1 MIILKVKKLRKFQN
15 NSFNN
20 VHCSVI
26 SWQLLNTKISQLNT
40 IFMSKIIPFK
50 AVRPTPDK
58 IGLVTCRNY
67 DDYSQAELASWLN
80 FNPYSFLHV
89 INPAFVHSQKI
100 TLDKRFKGVAL
111 KYQDFKNDNI
121 FLQEDIAV
129 FYLYRIQTKNNTFIG
144 IVAGTSIE
152 DYKKNIIK
160 KHEDTLQY
168 RVELFKDYLHQTS
181 FNTEPV
187 LITYPDNLEIN
198 TWILEKQKQQPIYN
212 FSTTNKEKHTLW
224 KVDSD
229 TEITWLQTQ
238 FETIPELYIADGH
251 HRSASAELLFDENKH
266 LGNENL
272 NYFMSFLI
280 AESNVKIF
288 EFNRIIRDLNG
299 NNKED
304 FLKKLAKN
312 FIIKI
317 KEQEIWKPQSKFEFG
332 MYLDG
337 NFYALYY
344 KLDSNVNKNQN
355 DKNTILKNLDAQILY
370 DKVLQPILGIEDLR
384 NDERIEYIPGK
395 QSILTIKELVDE
407 GEFEVGF
414 MLFPSDISEI
424 KALADNNLIMPPKST
439 YIEPKFRSG
448 LLVYE
453 L

>member
-1 MIILKVKKLRKFQN
+1 
-15 NSFNN
+15 
-20 VHCSVI
+20 
-26 SWQLLNTKISQLNT
+26 
-40 IFMSKIIPFK
+40 MSKIIPFK

-58 IGLVTCRNY
+58 VALVTCRNY
-67 DDYSQAELASWLN
+67 DDYSPAELASWLD

-89 INPAFVHSQKI
+89 INPAYVHSQKI
-100 TLDKRFKGVAL
+100 TLDKRFKGVAH
-111 KYQDFKNDNI
+111 KYHDFKNDGI
-121 FLQEDIAV
+121 FIEDEIAAFFV
-129 FYLYRIQTKNNTFIG
+129 YEIQTKNQSFTG

-152 DYKKNIIK
+152 DYKNNTIK

-168 RVELFKDYLHQTS
+168 RVELFKDYLHQTG

-187 LITYPDNLEIN
+187 LITYEDNAPIN
-198 TWILEKQKQQPIYN
+198 KWILEKKKDTPIYH
-212 FSTTNKEKHTLW
+212 FSTTNKEKHTVW
-224 KVDSD
+224 KVDAVA
-229 TEITWLQTQ
+229 EVVWLTKQ
-238 FETIPELYIADGH
+238 FASIPELYIADGH
-251 HRSASAELLFDENKH
+251 HRSASAELLYDQYKSE
-266 LGNENL
+266 GNENL
-272 NYFMSFLI
+272 NYFMSFLM
-280 AESNVKIF
+280 AESNVKIY

-299 NNKED
+299 HSKED
-304 FLKKLAKN
+304 FILRLSEH
-312 FIIKI
+312 FIIKL
-317 KEQEIWKPQSKFEFG
+317 KEQELWKPQSKFEFG

-337 NFYALYY
+337 DFYALFY
-344 KLDSNVNKNQN
+344 KLGSSDSEHAKQN
-355 DKNTILKNLDAQILY
+355 TKLSLLENLDAQILY

-448 LLVYE
+448 LMVYE